1 MKELLI
7 TAGILAGYI
16 IIIDLTKIVITII
29 RKVKQWKQKKK

>member
-16 IIIDLTKIVITII
+16 ILIDLTKIVITII
-29 RKVKQWKQKKK
+29 KKVKQWINRKK